1 MKNFILLGPP
11 GSGKGTQAEKIT
23 AKYGIPAISTGDI
36 FRKYIADGTE
46 LGRKAKAYMDKGE
59 LVPDELVV
67 DLVAN
72 RLNEDDTKGGYL
84 LDGFPRTIVQADALE
99 CVLGERGER
108 IDGVIYINTPKDE
121 LIRRIAGRRVCEDC
135 GKTYNTGS
143 FAPKVAGVCDHCDGK
158 IIQRNDDTEETARNR
173 VDVYN
178 EQTMPLVDYYKAKGL
193 LSEFDGT
200 IPVDDTFAEIGKLLG
215 E

>member
-1 MKNFILLGPP
+1 MKNLILLGPP
-11 GSGKGTQAEKIT
+11 GSGKGTQAERIT

-36 FRKYIADGTE
+36 FRKNIADGTE
-46 LGRKAKAYMDKGE
+46 LGKKAKAYMDKGE

-67 DLVAN
+67 GLVAD
-72 RLNEDDTKGGYL
+72 RLSEDDTKGGYL

-99 CVLGERGER
+99 RVLTERGER
-108 IDGVIYINTPKDE
+108 IDGVIYINTPRDE
-121 LIRRIAGRRVCEDC
+121 LIRRISGRRVCEVC

-158 IIQRNDDTEETARNR
+158 IVQRNDDTEATAKNR

-178 EQTMPLVDYYKAKGL
+178 EQTMPLVDYYRGKGL
-193 LSEFDGT
+193 LSEFDGM
-200 IPVDDTFAEIGKLLG
+200 IPVGDIFTGIEKLLG